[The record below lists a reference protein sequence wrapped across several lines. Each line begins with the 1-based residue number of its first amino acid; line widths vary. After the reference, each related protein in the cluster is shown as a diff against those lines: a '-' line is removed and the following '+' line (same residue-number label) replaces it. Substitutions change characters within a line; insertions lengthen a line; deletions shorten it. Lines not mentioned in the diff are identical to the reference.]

1 MELDDLLSLPDF
13 ERAAQAVL
21 PRMAFDYFAAGS
33 GGEAALRRNIAA
45 FERVTLRYRVLR
57 GVGRPDTSVELLG
70 RRHSMPIVIAPTAFM
85 RLAHP
90 DGERAVARAA
100 AACDVTQ
107 GLSTLSTVSLEEVA
121 AEAAGPKWFQ
131 LYVFRDRDLTA
142 SLVRR
147 AEAAGYEALVVTVDA
162 PVLGTREADVR
173 NRFSLPDGLLP
184 ANLVDVAPTEVRAA
198 GEASGLQQ
206 YFAANIDPTLTWADI
221 DWLRSITG
229 LPVLVKGVMRGDDAA
244 EAVVHGVSGIVVS
257 NHGGRQLE
265 AAPSGIDGVR
275 EVAAAVGGRVPVLLD
290 GGVRRGVDV
299 LRALACGADAV
310 LIGRPVLWGLT
321 VGGEAGVRR
330 VLDLL
335 RAEVE
340 QAMALCGC
348 RTVAEVDADLLGGS
362 FT

>member
-1 MELDDLLSLPDF
+1 MNLDELVSLPDF
-13 ERAAQAVL
+13 ERAAAATL

-33 GGEAALRRNIAA
+33 GGEAALRRNVEA

-57 GVGRPDTSVELLG
+57 GVGHPDTSVELLG
-70 RRHSMPIVIAPTAFM
+70 RRHSLPVVIAPTAFM

-90 DGERAVARAA
+90 DGEAAVARAA
-100 AACDVTQ
+100 AARDITQ
-107 GLSTLSTVSLEEVA
+107 GLSTLSTTSLEEVA
-121 AEAAGPKWFQ
+121 AAADGPKWFQ

-184 ANLVDVAPTEVRAA
+184 VNLVDAAPTDVRAA

-221 DWLRSITG
+221 DWVRSITT
-229 LPVLVKGVMRGDDAA
+229 LPVLVKGIVRGDDAA
-244 EAVVHGVSGIVVS
+244 EAVAHGVSGIVVS

-265 AAPSGIDGVR
+265 AAPAGIEAVR
-275 EVAAAVGGRVPVLLD
+275 EIAEEVGGRVPVLLD

-299 LRALACGADAV
+299 LRALASGADAV
-310 LIGRPVLWGLT
+310 LVGRPVLWGLT

-330 VLDLL
+330 VLEIL

-348 RTVAEVDADLLGGS
+348 HTVAEVDASLLG
-362 FT
+362 

>member
-1 MELDDLLSLPDF
+1 MNLDELVSLPDF
-13 ERAAQAVL
+13 ERAAAAVL

-33 GGEAALRRNIAA
+33 GSEAALRRNIAA
-45 FERVTLRYRVLR
+45 FDGVTLRYRVLR

-70 RRHSMPIVIAPTAFM
+70 RRHSLPVVIAPTAFM

-90 DGERAVARAA
+90 EGEVAVARAA
-100 AACDVTQ
+100 AACGVTQ
-107 GLSTLSTVSLEEVA
+107 GLSTLSTTRLEDVA
-121 AEAAGPKWFQ
+121 AAADGPKWFQ

-147 AEAAGYEALVVTVDA
+147 AEAVGYEALVVTVDA

-173 NRFSLPDGLLP
+173 NRFSLPDGVQP
-184 ANLVDVAPTEVRAA
+184 ANLLDAVPTEVRAT

-221 DWLRSITG
+221 DWLRSITR
-229 LPVLVKGVMRGDDAA
+229 LPVLVKGIVRGDDAA
-244 EAVVHGVSGIVVS
+244 EAVAHGVSGIVVS

-265 AAPSGIDGVR
+265 AAPAGIEAVH
-275 EVAAAVGGRVPVLLD
+275 EVAAAVDRRVPVLLD

-310 LIGRPVLWGLT
+310 LVGRPVLWGLA
-321 VGGEAGVRR
+321 VGGESGVRR
-330 VLDLL
+330 VLDIL
-335 RAEVE
+335 RAEIE
-340 QAMALCGC
+340 QTMALCGC
-348 RTVAEVDADLLGGS
+348 RTLAEVDADLLD
-362 FT
+362 

>member
-1 MELDDLLSLPDF
+1 
-13 ERAAQAVL
+13 
-21 PRMAFDYFAAGS
+21 
-33 GGEAALRRNIAA
+33 
-45 FERVTLRYRVLR
+45 
-57 GVGRPDTSVELLG
+57 
-70 RRHSMPIVIAPTAFM
+70 
-85 RLAHP
+85 
-90 DGERAVARAA
+90 VARAA

-107 GLSTLSTVSLEEVA
+107 GLSTLSTTRLEEVA
-121 AEAAGPKWFQ
+121 AAADGAKWFQ

-184 ANLVDVAPTEVRAA
+184 ANLVDAAPRSVRAT
-198 GEASGLQQ
+198 GGASGLQQ
-206 YFAANIDPTLTWADI
+206 YFAANIDPALTWADI
-221 DWLRSITG
+221 DWLRSITA
-229 LPVLVKGVMRGDDAA
+229 LPVLVKGIVRGDDADD
-244 EAVVHGVSGIVVS
+244 AVAHGMGGIVVS

-265 AAPSGIDGVR
+265 AAPAGIEAVR
-275 EVAAAVGGRVPVLLD
+275 EVAVAVHGRVPVLLD

-299 LRALACGADAV
+299 LRAIACGADAV
-310 LIGRPVLWGLT
+310 LIGRPVLWGLA

-348 RTVAEVDADLLGGS
+348 RTLAEVDADLLG
-362 FT
+362 